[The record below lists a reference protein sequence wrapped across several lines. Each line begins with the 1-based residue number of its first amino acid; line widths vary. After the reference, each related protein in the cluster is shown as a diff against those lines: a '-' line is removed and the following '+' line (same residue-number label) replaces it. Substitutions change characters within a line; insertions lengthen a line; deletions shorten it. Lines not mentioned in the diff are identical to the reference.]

1 MTETGAVVAHNVS
14 PIGSLD
20 IAGGGQV
27 VVQGDLA
34 FIGHID
40 PPHGTS
46 ILDVSDAARPKPL
59 ARLEMP
65 LHTPSHQVRVAGDV
79 MVINNEN
86 YTRHMK
92 AAGAKIPEIRVRL
105 EKSLGH
111 PPTDAELADALGNYR
126 AGDIPRIIEA
136 AEMEFDGG
144 GIRIYDI
151 SDPTA
156 PAETAFHKT
165 GGNGV
170 HRFDFDGRYAYL
182 STRMEGYQ
190 GNIVLIVDLNDPA
203 KPKEVS
209 RWWLPGQWIAGGE
222 QPDWGHQRFE
232 CHHPLRFGDRLYVS
246 YCMAGMIILDISD
259 IASPRRVSQYNYH
272 PPFFKTHTCARMP
285 FKLGGRDIAVAVDE
299 QPPRPRPGQVPAFM
313 WVFDVTDETDPQ
325 PLSAYTMSED
335 DTPWKLGDLTPGQ
348 ARFGAHQCHER
359 MTDSLVYVAWF
370 RGGLRI
376 VDIRDPSQPE
386 EVGYFIHVP
395 GKDAPTVQSNDVF
408 VDPRGRIYLLDR
420 FAGLEILEYTGPP
433 GQQAS

>member
-1 MTETGAVVAHNVS
+1 
-14 PIGSLD
+14 
-20 IAGGGQV
+20 
-27 VVQGDLA
+27 
-34 FIGHID
+34 
-40 PPHGTS
+40 
-46 ILDVSDAARPKPL
+46 
-59 ARLEMP
+59 
-65 LHTPSHQVRVAGDV
+65 
-79 MVINNEN
+79 
-86 YTRHMK
+86 MK
-92 AAGAKIPEIRVRL
+92 AAGAKIPEIRTRL
-105 EKSLGH
+105 EETLGR
-111 PPTDAELADALGNYR
+111 PPSDAELAAALGNYQ
-126 AGDIPRIIEA
+126 AEDIPRIIEA
-136 AEMEFDGG
+136 AKMEFDGG

-151 SDPTA
+151 SDPTN
-156 PAETAFHKT
+156 PAETAFFKT

-190 GNIVLIVDLNDPA
+190 GNIVLIVDLDDPA
-203 KPKEVS
+203 KPEEVS

-222 QPDWGHQRFE
+222 VPDWGDQRYE

-259 IASPRRVSQYNYH
+259 ITAPRVVSQYNYH
-272 PPFFKTHTCARMP
+272 PPFFKTHTTARMP
-285 FKLGGRDIAVAVDE
+285 FKLGGRDVAVAVDE

-313 WVFDVTDETDPQ
+313 WVLDVTDETEPK

-335 DTPWKLGDLTPGQ
+335 DTPWKLGDLTPGE

-386 EVGYFIHVP
+386 EVGYFIPAP
-395 GKDAPTVQSNDVF
+395 GKEAPTVQSNDVF

-420 FAGLEILEYTGPP
+420 FEGLEILEYTGPP
-433 GQQAS
+433 GQQMS

>member
-1 MTETGAVVAHNVS
+1 MTPDIVAHNVS
-14 PIGSLD
+14 SIGRLE

-46 ILDVSDAARPKPL
+46 IINVSDPANPKL
-59 ARLEMP
+59 VAQLEMP
-65 LHTPSHQVRVAGDV
+65 LHTHSHKVRVAGDV

-92 AAGAKIPEIRVRL
+92 AAGAKIPEIRARL
-105 EKSLGH
+105 ETELGR
-111 PPTDAELADALGNYR
+111 PPSDAELAAALGNYR
-126 AGDIPRIIEA
+126 AEDIGRIIEA

-151 SDPTA
+151 SDPGA
-156 PAETAFHKT
+156 PVETAFHKT

-190 GNIVLIVDLNDPA
+190 GNIVVIVDLNDPA
-203 KPKEVS
+203 NPEEVS

-222 QPDWGHQRFE
+222 QPDWGEARYE
-232 CHHPLRFGDRLYVS
+232 CHHPLCFGDRLYVS

-259 IASPRRVSQYNYH
+259 ITKPKRISHHNYH
-272 PPFFKTHTCARMP
+272 PPFFKTHTYARMP
-285 FKLGGRDIAVAVDE
+285 FKLDGRDIAVAVDE

-313 WVFDVTDETDPQ
+313 WIFDVSDETDPK
-325 PLSAYTMSED
+325 PLSAYTMSEAA
-335 DTPWKLGDLTPGQ
+335 TPYKLGDLTPGD
-348 ARFGAHQCHER
+348 ARFGAHQCHEK
-359 MTDSLVYVAWF
+359 MTDSLVYISWF

-376 VDIRDPSQPE
+376 VDIRNPAQPE
-386 EVGYFIHVP
+386 EVGFYIPVP
-395 GKDAPTVQSNDVF
+395 GKGVPTVQSNDVF
-408 VDPRGRIYLLDR
+408 VDDRGHIYLLDR